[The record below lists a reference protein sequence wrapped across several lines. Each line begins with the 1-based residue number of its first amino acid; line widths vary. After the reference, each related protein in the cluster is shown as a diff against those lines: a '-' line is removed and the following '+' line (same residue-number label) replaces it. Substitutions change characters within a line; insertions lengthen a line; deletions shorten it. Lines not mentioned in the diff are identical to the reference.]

1 VASLSARARRAAS
14 MRLAPPSLL
23 IAIQSDLP
31 AKLLGDISQRC
42 DDRALQNDYWWRCGK
57 DQEQCSRA

>member
-1 VASLSARARRAAS
+1 